1 MAWGRSCGQTFSYV
15 LSGVQYRIM
24 ALETSMNAGTQDGEF
39 LLHGQTFDDGT
50 IRIVWVLGGRQSVE
64 KRNGGRVGEHVAD
77 SAEDGLDCVYP
88 LELSQEVDVELGI
101 LGALSSEDRRSLRLR
116 LSGKRSAI

>member
-1 MAWGRSCGQTFSYV
+1 M
-15 LSGVQYRIM
+15 
-24 ALETSMNAGTQDGEF
+24 
-39 LLHGQTFDDGT
+39 
-50 IRIVWVLGGRQSVE
+50 E

-101 LGALSSEDRRSLRLR
+101 LGTLGSEDRRSL
-116 LSGKRSAI
+116 